1 MLPGSHCD
9 MWYIVIVQSFGML
22 WGYPYCGK
30 NDHNIGKPGQSIKR
44 PKKGF
49 GRFSGKYMHSANHT
63 KRITDSR
70 AYARN
75 LEQLKE
81 IGSGGGRWK
90 TDGLNSLAFSI
101 VDSQEDRAD
110 QDTQHAW
117 ICLIRKT
124 LSILCSTLWL
134 CWTVEVQ
141 QISCLVHL
149 NSS

>member
-1 MLPGSHCD
+1 MLPGSHSD
-9 MWYIVIVQSFGML
+9 MWYIVIVQSFEML

-30 NDHNIGKPGQSIKR
+30 NDHNMGKPGQSIKR

-49 GRFSGKYMHSANHT
+49 GRFSGKYMHSANHP

-117 ICLIRKT
+117 IYLNMLDSKNSFYFVFHSLT
-124 LSILCSTLWL
+124 LLKSWSPTD
-134 CWTVEVQ
+134 
-141 QISCLVHL
+141 
-149 NSS
+149 

>member
-1 MLPGSHCD
+1 MQNITGICCEHQRT
-9 MWYIVIVQSFGML
+9 WYKSFGL
-22 WGYPYCGK
+22 VFWFRNLQATRAVCKDAFTCTQNEAIHTAERTTLRWGSQASPS
-30 NDHNIGKPGQSIKR
+30 NVLR
-44 PKKGF
+44 RAL

-75 LEQLKE
+75 LEQLRE

-110 QDTQHAW
+110 QETH
-117 ICLIRKT
+117 R
-124 LSILCSTLWL
+124 S
-134 CWTVEVQ
+134 
-141 QISCLVHL
+141 
-149 NSS
+149 